1 MTFPIPTEFL
11 PPKFKLLSI
20 QISGAKKEIYI
31 LVKLCFEKMCDCKN
45 PEIKLSA
52 EIQNRNGK
60 MEIIRKVKNSS

>member
-20 QISGAKKEIYI
+20 QIFGVKNEINF

-60 MEIIRKVKNSS
+60 MSSWK